1 MKIPTCP
8 QILSSKRTD
17 ANERLK
23 FGMVVLQSLDQMPK
37 MPKVM
42 KIIRKVAKHLNT

>member
-8 QILSSKRTD
+8 QILRSKRTD

-23 FGMVVLQSLDQMPK
+23 FDMVVLQSLDQMPK
-37 MPKVM
+37 MAKVM